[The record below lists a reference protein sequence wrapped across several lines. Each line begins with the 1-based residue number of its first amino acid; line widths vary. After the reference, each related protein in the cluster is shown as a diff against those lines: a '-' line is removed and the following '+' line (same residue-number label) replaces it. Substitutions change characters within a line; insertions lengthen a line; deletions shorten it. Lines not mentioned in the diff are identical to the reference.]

1 MEKAIDINE
10 LRARLDQLNELIIIG
25 LKNRAR
31 FSLNA
36 GTFTE
41 KFSGK
46 ESWFFYRL
54 KKEQSIDAEF
64 GRYLYNDQSPIV
76 YSKKQLPKSKVKAPA
91 KIEGIKQEPVDVSRE
106 IIALYKEILLEL
118 CEKKEDKST
127 YGETTKMDVDNILLY
142 TERIVGLGEQVAG
155 YKMQQ
160 NPIIL
165 KLTKAEDIRKQLVNL
180 EREKEVID
188 KTVAIAQK
196 YGITNTN
203 AIRKF
208 TQKIIDITTEV
219 EIKRI
224 LSKRKEKNTF

>member
-10 LRARLDQLNELIIIG
+10 LRTKLDQINELIIIG
-25 LKNRAR
+25 LKNRSR
-31 FSLNA
+31 FPLNT
-36 GTFTE
+36 GTFIE

-46 ESWFFYRL
+46 ESWFLYRL

-64 GRYLYNDQSPIV
+64 GRYLYNDQSPII
-76 YSKKQLPKSKVKAPA
+76 YSKKQLSKSKVKSPA
-91 KIEGIKQEPVDVSRE
+91 KVEGIKQEPVDVSKE
-106 IIALYKEILLEL
+106 IIALYKEMLFEL
-118 CEKKEDKST
+118 CEHKEDKAT

-160 NPIIL
+160 NPTIL
-165 KLTKAEDIRKQLVNL
+165 KLTKSEDIRKHLVNL

-224 LSKRKEKNTF
+224 LSKRK